1 MCHETLH
8 GILRNDL
15 FHVPGSI
22 VAALMTA
29 HLVSEARIC
38 VDKGGF
44 DLVSDVLAFNLV
56 SMYDV
61 NRG

>member
-1 MCHETLH
+1 MKPSMEYSEMICSTCL
-8 GILRNDL
+8 
-15 FHVPGSI
+15 VPI

-29 HLVSEARIC
+29 HLVSEAGIC
-38 VDKGGF
+38 ADKGGF
-44 DLVSDVLAFNLV
+44 DLVSYVFAFNLV